1 MPLTKNVI
9 AMKTK
14 MLLTCFALVT
24 AFAASAQNF
33 KKFRVGIGVGYAK
46 PSGSGARG
54 GGIVYLE
61 PSYRL
66 SDAISLGL
74 RVESAIIA
82 RGLSGSSVDMENFDL
97 SAQSSY
103 TLNMQY
109 YLGTH
114 NFRPFFGVGLGIHNL
129 SAMKTDVIVVDG
141 IDFTGQGQVQTHT
154 ASVNLSDAQSKL
166 GFYPRLGFDLG
177 HLTFSVDYN
186 FIPGTKTT
194 ISGSDASFRNSYL
207 GVRLGAN
214 IGGGRK

>member
-1 MPLTKNVI
+1 M

-14 MLLTCFALVT
+14 ILLTCFAL
-24 AFAASAQNF
+24 ACALAASSQNF

-46 PSGSGARG
+46 PSGSGSRG
-54 GGIVYLE
+54 GGLVYLE

-66 SDAISLGL
+66 SDALSLGL
-74 RVESAIIA
+74 RVESAIVA

-97 SAQSSY
+97 STQSSY
-103 TLNMQY
+103 TLNVQY
-109 YLGTH
+109 YLSTN
-114 NFRPFFGVGLGIHNL
+114 NFRPFFGAGLGIHNL

-154 ASVNLSDAQSKL
+154 ESVNLSDAQSKL

-177 HLTFSVDYN
+177 HFTFSVDYN
-186 FIPGTKTT
+186 FIPNTKTT
-194 ISGSDASFRNSYL
+194 VSGSDASFRNNYL

-214 IGGGRK
+214 FGGGRK